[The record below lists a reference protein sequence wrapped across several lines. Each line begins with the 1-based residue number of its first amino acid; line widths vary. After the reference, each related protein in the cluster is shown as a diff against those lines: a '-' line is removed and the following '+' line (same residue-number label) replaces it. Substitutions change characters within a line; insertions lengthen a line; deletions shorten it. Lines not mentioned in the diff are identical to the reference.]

1 MDSRPWRGHQ
11 QVPPRAGVVS
21 TTGKVGLDMTPPQS
35 SGAGSPGNRGRDD
48 ANIAWAIMGS
58 LLSGIVVWGGVG
70 YLLDRALGTSFIVL
84 IGVLV
89 GIFAAF
95 YLIFVKYLK

>member
-1 MDSRPWRGHQ
+1 
-11 QVPPRAGVVS
+11 
-21 TTGKVGLDMTPPQS
+21 MTPPQS

-48 ANIAWAIMGS
+48 ANIAWAITGT

-70 YLLDRALGTSFIVL
+70 FLLDRVLGTSFIAL

-89 GIFAAF
+89 GVFAAM
-95 YLIFVKYLK
+95 YLVYAKYLK

>member
-1 MDSRPWRGHQ
+1 
-11 QVPPRAGVVS
+11 
-21 TTGKVGLDMTPPQS
+21 MTPPQS
-35 SGAGSPGNRGRDD
+35 HGAGPTDHRGRDD

-70 YLLDRALGTSFIVL
+70 YLLDRVLGTSFIVL

-89 GIFAAF
+89 GVFASL
-95 YLIFVKYLK
+95 YLVFVKYLR

>member
-1 MDSRPWRGHQ
+1 
-11 QVPPRAGVVS
+11 
-21 TTGKVGLDMTPPQS
+21 MTPPQS

-48 ANIAWAIMGS
+48 AKIAWAITGS

-70 YLLDRALGTSFIVL
+70 YLLDRALGTTFIAL

-89 GIFAAF
+89 GVFASL
-95 YLIFVKYLK
+95 YLVFVKYIR

>member
-1 MDSRPWRGHQ
+1 
-11 QVPPRAGVVS
+11 
-21 TTGKVGLDMTPPQS
+21 MTPPQS

-84 IGVLV
+84 IGVLL
-89 GIFAAF
+89 GLSASF
-95 YLIFVKYLK
+95 YLIYAKYLR

>member
-1 MDSRPWRGHQ
+1 
-11 QVPPRAGVVS
+11 VGVNP
-21 TTGKVGLDMTPPQS
+21 TAGKVGQDMTPPQS

-48 ANIAWAIMGS
+48 ANIAWAITGS

-70 YLLDRALGTSFIVL
+70 YLLDRVLGTSFIVL
-84 IGVLV
+84 IGVLLGV
-89 GIFAAF
+89 SAAF